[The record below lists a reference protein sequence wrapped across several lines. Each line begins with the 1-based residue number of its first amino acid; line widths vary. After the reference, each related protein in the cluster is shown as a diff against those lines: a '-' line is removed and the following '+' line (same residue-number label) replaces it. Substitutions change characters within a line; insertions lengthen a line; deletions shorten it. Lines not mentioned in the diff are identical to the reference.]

1 VDTVLYFEGDRHQ
14 THRVIRAV
22 KNRFG
27 AVSELGV
34 FEMTGSGLKGVAN
47 PSMLFLSERAEG
59 TPGSAVLCCIEGSR
73 PFLVE
78 VQALVS
84 TSAFGNARRTAVG
97 IDPGRLALLLAVLEK
112 RAGLHLGGDDV
123 FVNVAGGLSVDE
135 PASDLG
141 VMAAIAS
148 SVRNRAIA
156 ATTAMFGEVGLAGEV
171 RGTAQASLRVREAV
185 QLGFRRLVLP
195 EVNLDGGDLARS
207 AASCQLV
214 GVRTVGEAL
223 DQLLA

>member
-1 VDTVLYFEGDRHQ
+1 
-14 THRVIRAV
+14 
-22 KNRFG
+22 
-27 AVSELGV
+27 
-34 FEMTGSGLKGVAN
+34 
-47 PSMLFLSERAEG
+47 
-59 TPGSAVLCCIEGSR
+59 
-73 PFLVE
+73 
-78 VQALVS
+78 
-84 TSAFGNARRTAVG
+84 
-97 IDPGRLALLLAVLEK
+97 
-112 RAGLHLGGDDV
+112 
-123 FVNVAGGLSVDE
+123 
-135 PASDLG
+135 
-141 VMAAIAS
+141 MAAIAS